1 MDPVLWWLG
10 FVGIITLPGSLTA
23 VHKNTQK
30 AHFFREDPKQFKQIQ
45 IETCDSVKYL
55 FEGLDE
61 LFFSPSAHFFSLTDH
76 NIKQGSLF
84 DTNPKKCT
92 ISVEIPQNEHIFILF
107 HPPKKLG
114 NLMMPFC

>member
-1 MDPVLWWLG
+1 MNPDKWGLASLG
-10 FVGIITLPGSLTA
+10 RDEWTLCCGGLPGSLTA

-92 ISVEIPQNEHIFILF
+92 IS
-107 HPPKKLG
+107 G
-114 NLMMPFC
+114 NPSK